1 MILFLDAVSLQ
12 EPSPG
17 VNPLEGLDALI
28 ASLGPYRD
36 LVEIVVA
43 SPSAERLSLAEL
55 RVSLD
60 ADTALRVV
68 GNLWDEPPPCRLTLY
83 EHILYWLTLRH
94 VWRLPS
100 WLVLSANVGDWPTE
114 RATHLIPVV
123 GSLAAPANQRAVR
136 AALERYY
143 WADLWW
149 GEGTAPDPESRRR
162 AHALMVIWS
171 LPRRSWP
178 RILGTTASSF
188 EEMLEI
194 LLAVNAA
201 AQRHVRAGH
210 WFPHWVHLP
219 LAALG
224 MRRPIEL
231 IESEGLDGARRVLD
245 HVWRVQCG

>member
-1 MILFLDAVSLQ
+1 MILFLDAVA
-12 EPSPG
+12 PDRFSPG
-17 VNPLEGLDALI
+17 VDLLKGLDALV

-43 SPSAERLSLAEL
+43 SPGAELRSLAEL
-55 RVSLD
+55 RAGLD
-60 ADTALRVV
+60 ADTAPRVV
-68 GNLWDEPPPCRLTLY
+68 GNLWDEPPPCRLALY

-100 WLVLSANVGDWPTE
+100 WLALSANAGDWPAD
-114 RATHLIPVV
+114 RATQLIP
-123 GSLAAPANQRAVR
+123 LAEPLAGPANQRALR

-149 GEGTAPDPESRRR
+149 GEGPAPDPESRRR
-162 AHALMVIWS
+162 AHALMVAWS

-178 RILGTTASSF
+178 KILGNTASDF
-188 EEMLEI
+188 EEMLGI

-210 WFPHWVHLP
+210 WFPHWVHVP
-219 LAALG
+219 SSALG
-224 MRRPIEL
+224 MRRPTEL
-231 IESEGLDGARRVLD
+231 IESEGLQGARQVLD
-245 HVWRVQCG
+245 HVWRASCN